1 MWTTVRCPPVATG
14 PLAQGSHCPLCA
26 SIVLALVFD
35 GLQLGPSKNPD
46 TICTIGLFSFGK
58 KNGTEALSQRKSTVE
73 QLPCQASL
81 PVPTGKES
89 AKGSACEAHGG
100 AGLCRLA
107 QGLRVRA
114 STDPMSSTGGAQG
127 ASDRPKRARAG
138 QRAPRLDEYAGASAR
153 GGVREGT
160 QPKKSR
166 SRDDGQGAAVVSTD
180 YVARSEPLSS
190 SFCV

>member
-1 MWTTVRCPPVATG
+1 MALERHMHPSEGGITLSEGVR
-14 PLAQGSHCPLCA
+14 
-26 SIVLALVFD
+26 
-35 GLQLGPSKNPD
+35 
-46 TICTIGLFSFGK
+46 
-58 KNGTEALSQRKSTVE
+58 
-73 QLPCQASL
+73 
-81 PVPTGKES
+81 
-89 AKGSACEAHGG
+89 EAHGG

>member
-1 MWTTVRCPPVATG
+1 MLRLLHLTWIFLLLGDGHFSSASFLLKNKRNRTTFSAKIDRRT
-14 PLAQGSHCPLCA
+14 A
-26 SIVLALVFD
+26 SIRL
-35 GLQLGPSKNPD
+35 
-46 TICTIGLFSFGK
+46 C
-58 KNGTEALSQRKSTVE
+58 
-73 QLPCQASL
+73 LPWQE
-81 PVPTGKES
+81 T
-89 AKGSACEAHGG
+89 AKGSVREAHGG